1 MRLTIEQR
9 ISVLERENII
19 LQDTIKV
26 LHKML
31 KEQRQMIN
39 DYITQRVT
47 SPSRDG
53 RESNMRPE
61 DAVFTFVCRRRFELL
76 EKRLDK
82 LHKLAHKSNM
92 N

>member
-1 MRLTIEQR
+1 MEQR

-19 LQDTIKV
+19 LQDSIKV

-39 DYITQRVT
+39 DYITHRVV
-47 SPSRDG
+47 SSSREG
-53 RESNMRPE
+53 RGSNMQPD
-61 DAVFTFVCRRRFELL
+61 DAVFIFVCRRRFELL

-82 LHKLAHKSNM
+82 LHKLAQKSDM